1 MEAVMR
7 VQRTRR
13 YADEFFSWETV
24 TATLWAVVIAV
35 MLLGATYHRLGR
47 PAVEWS
53 KAAEISAPAGT
64 VRAL

>member
-1 MEAVMR
+1 MR
-7 VQRTRR
+7 DHRSRR
-13 YADEFFSWETV
+13 YTDDYFSWEVV

-53 KAAEISAPAGT
+53 KLGGVPAQAVVAARLG
-64 VRAL
+64 